1 MLDPQ
6 ATPLLHMIRIAPN
19 EREQSL
25 RDYLG
30 GFGFIGEQ
38 ALAKVEPFSG
48 GEKARLALALLVW
61 KKPNLLLL
69 DEPSNHLDVD
79 MREALARALTQFE
92 GSILLVS
99 HDRHLLRSTT
109 DELMIVADGSISEFD
124 GDLDDYQQWLTD
136 KKATE
141 RQESTLAKQQDRL
154 ATTDEITPLDRRAR
168 RRQEAEERQ
177 RLGIL
182 KKPLIQEL
190 KQIESKLEKALERL
204 EELQKAMSDEN
215 FYSDE
220 NRDNRIAQLSEHGQL
235 EAQKNQLEER
245 WLELTEAIEQID
257 KS

>member
-1 MLDPQ
+1 MAYGQ
-6 ATPLLHMIRIAPN
+6 
-19 EREQSL
+19 
-25 RDYLG
+25 
-30 GFGFIGEQ
+30 
-38 ALAKVEPFSG
+38 
-48 GEKARLALALLVW
+48 
-61 KKPNLLLL
+61 
-69 DEPSNHLDVD
+69 
-79 MREALARALTQFE
+79 
-92 GSILLVS
+92 
-99 HDRHLLRSTT
+99 
-109 DELMIVADGSISEFD
+109 
-124 GDLDDYQQWLTD
+124 
-136 KKATE
+136 KATE